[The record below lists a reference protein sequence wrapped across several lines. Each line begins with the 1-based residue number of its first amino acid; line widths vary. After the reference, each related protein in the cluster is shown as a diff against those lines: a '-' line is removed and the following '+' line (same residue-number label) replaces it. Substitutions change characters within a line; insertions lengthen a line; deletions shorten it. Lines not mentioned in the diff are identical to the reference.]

1 MDRISWTSFRAQL
14 GALASRIDWRRRD
27 IRDAVILTGALMA
40 AFFIFDLGDIFL
52 QVSDFA
58 RAYEEW
64 GADDVLVMSL
74 VLSIALSI
82 FCYRRL
88 QDLAKEVKARR
99 AAELESHQIARHD
112 PLTGLMNRR
121 FFLEKL
127 NEMLEQASSD
137 FKRTAVLMLD
147 LDGFKKI
154 NDIHGHAAGDRALIA
169 FAERVSGVI
178 RPGAV
183 LARIGGDEFA
193 ILMPAIVS
201 LDDPAGL
208 ARRILDTIAEPFM
221 IESSAS
227 TLGVGI
233 GIAVAPDNGT
243 DGDALLRR
251 ADMALYRA
259 KADGRSTV
267 RFFEV
272 DMDAYVE
279 RRVLIEREL
288 RDRLAAKT
296 VVPYYQPLVS
306 LETNC
311 IIGFEALA
319 RFEGEDSVL
328 TSPVTFIPVAEECGL
343 IGQLGEQVL
352 RRACEDAKAWPADIK
367 LAVNISPIQL
377 RDETLGLRILAI
389 LGDTGFDPR
398 RLEIEITESAL
409 VEHLETVHR
418 VIDQLRQAGIRIA
431 IDDFGTGYATLAQ
444 LRTLHLDK
452 IKIDRSFV
460 DGLVKDKES
469 LVIVRAILG
478 LAKGFGL
485 TTTAEGIE
493 DVDQL
498 GQLKAF
504 GCSEGQGY
512 LFGRAIPA
520 SKVGAL
526 LKLPPAVSAVA

>member
-1 MDRISWTSFRAQL
+1 MISL
-14 GALASRIDWRRRD
+14 LRRRD
-27 IRDAVILTGALMA
+27 IRDAIVLFGITLIAFAYGDYYDLPPKVFQFALDYASWEVDNLILMSVVFSTTL
-40 AFFIFDLGDIFL
+40 
-52 QVSDFA
+52 
-58 RAYEEW
+58 
-64 GADDVLVMSL
+64 LVYG
-74 VLSIALSI
+74 
-82 FCYRRL
+82 FRRN
-88 QDLAKEVKARR
+88 QDLSCEIKARR
-99 AAELESHQIARHD
+99 SAELEARNLARHD
-112 PLTGLMNRR
+112 PLTGLPNRR
-121 FFLEKL
+121 FFAEKL
-127 NEMLEQASSD
+127 DECLRGASD
-137 FKRTAVLMLD
+137 TQRLAVLMLD
-147 LDGFKKI
+147 LDGFKLI
-154 NDIHGHAAGDRALIA
+154 NDTHGHAVGDKALIA
-169 FAERVSGVI
+169 FAERMSGVI
-178 RPGAV
+178 RPDTI
-183 LARIGGDEFA
+183 LARVGGDEFA

-201 LDDPAGL
+201 LDDPAAL
-208 ARRILDTIAEPFM
+208 ARRIVGAIAEPFV

-233 GIAVAPDNGT
+233 GIAVAPDDGT
-243 DGDALLRR
+243 GGDELMRR
-251 ADMALYRA
+251 ADLALYRA

-311 IIGFEALA
+311 IVGFEALA

-328 TSPVTFIPVAEECGL
+328 TSPVTFIPIAEECGL
-343 IGQLGEQVL
+343 IGELGDQVL
-352 RRACEDAKAWPADIK
+352 RRACEDARAWPADIK

-418 VIDQLRQAGIRIA
+418 IIDQLRQAGIRIA